1 MSIFSPNVPVLML
14 TYGVIGGFGLGLI
27 YLPSVVAVGYYFES
41 KRALATG
48 ISVSTLEFKNFV
60 IFYGGAFQV
69 CGSGI
74 GTFVFAP
81 LATHLL
87 SLYGWKGANL
97 IFAGLC
103 LSCVAFGALMKPL
116 KPKSKVEEPEIQE
129 TSDFSRSLP
138 PIIGIIKAEETTT
151 ISNNFC
157 YKDICLE
164 AFEETSVE
172 TEFSGR
178 VRKTSSI
185 ISDSEDSCTMPDETM
200 LKEKSNF
207 ALLTNP
213 IFILLSLSN
222 IFGMIG
228 FDVPFVY
235 LPNMAAL
242 RGVAV
247 ENANFLIS
255 IIGKYPTRTNYS

>member
-1 MSIFSPNVPVLML
+1 ML

-60 IFYGGAFQV
+60 IFNGSTFQV

-129 TSDFSRSLP
+129 TDFSESLP
-138 PIIGIIKAEETTT
+138 PIIGITKPEETTT

-172 TEFSGR
+172 TDSSGR
-178 VRKTSSI
+178 VRKTSSM
-185 ISDSEDSCTMPDETM
+185 ISDSEDSCTMSNETT
-200 LKEKSNF
+200 LKGKSNF

>member
-14 TYGVIGGFGLGLI
+14 TYGVIGGFGFGLI
-27 YLPSVVAVGYYFES
+27 YLPCVVVVGYYFES

-48 ISVSTLEFKNFV
+48 ISVSSIKYITFAN
-60 IFYGGAFQV
+60 YNGNTFQV
-69 CGSGI
+69 CGTGV

-81 LATHLL
+81 LATQLL
-87 SLYGWKGANL
+87 SIYGWKGANL

-116 KPKSKVEEPEIQE
+116 KHKSKVEEQE
-129 TSDFSRSLP
+129 TSYFSESIP
-138 PIIGIIKAEETTT
+138 PITVITEQEETTK
-151 ISNNFC
+151 IDSNFC

>member
-27 YLPSVVAVGYYFES
+27 YLPSIVAVGYYFES

-97 IFAGLC
+97 IFAGLY

-116 KPKSKVEEPEIQE
+116 KPKSKVEEQE
-129 TSDFSRSLP
+129 TSDFSESIP
-138 PIIGIIKAEETTT
+138 PITVITEQEETTK
-151 ISNNFC
+151 IDSNFC

-172 TEFSGR
+172 TDSSGR
-178 VRKTSSI
+178 VRKTSSM
-185 ISDSEDSCTMPDETM
+185 ISDSEDSCTMSNETT
-200 LKEKSNF
+200 LKGKSNF